1 MTNKITLKLSLLYAL
16 GSLLLGAAIAQEQ
29 QANLKKL
36 PLAVQKTVEE
46 QSKGAKIRGIS
57 KEVENGKT
65 QYELELTVNGHAK
78 DMIIDPN
85 GTILVVEDE
94 ITLDSL
100 APEVKAEV
108 EKNIG
113 QAKLLRLESLT
124 KNGTL
129 TGYEASFSKA
139 GKKSIIVMG
148 PDGKLLPKGKESK

>member
-1 MTNKITLKLSLLYAL
+1 MTNKIMLKLSLLYAL
-16 GSLLLGAAIAQEQ
+16 GLLLLGAAVAQDQ
-29 QANLKKL
+29 QARLKNL

-46 QSKGAKIRGIS
+46 QSKGAKIRGVS

-94 ITLDSL
+94 LTLDSL

-108 EKNIG
+108 EKNING
-113 QAKLLRLESLT
+113 AKLLRLESLT
-124 KNGTL
+124 KDGTL
-129 TGYEASFSKA
+129 TGYESQRL
-139 GKKSIIVMG
+139 KSREKVNHRNG
-148 PDGKLLPKGKESK
+148 A

>member
-16 GSLLLGAAIAQEQ
+16 GSLLLGAAMAQDQ

-85 GTILVVEDE
+85 GAILVVEDE
-94 ITLDSL
+94 ITLDAL

-124 KNGTL
+124 KVGTL
-129 TGYEASFSKA
+129 TGYESQRL
-139 GKKSIIVMG
+139 KSREKVNHR
-148 PDGKLLPKGKESK
+148 DGA